1 MMDEEIRDGP
11 FRSGDVAAG
20 RYRIV
25 RRIGE
30 GGMGRV
36 YLAEDLRLAG
46 QRWAV
51 KWVPVDAAFP
61 SQPEKEAAIMTS
73 LRHPSLPRI
82 VDYFGAG
89 EEGVC
94 IVMDY
99 LEGETLLQR
108 SAAHDHAL
116 PWTTVVHYGAQLC
129 DLLDYLHSLDS
140 PIVFRDMKPSN
151 VIVGPDDA
159 VRLVDFGIARTYKE
173 GKASDTVHVGSVGFA
188 APELLANLQT
198 DHRAD
203 LYSLGSLLYFL
214 LSGGQFYNFTKKP
227 IEAVADAIPPE
238 LAAALHRLLADEP
251 SRRFPDAKT
260 AKASLLASGPKPVA
274 GGTSVPGAG
283 GTGHAATGRRTVVAV
298 YGLFP
303 KVGATFTAVAIAK
316 LLAERKLY
324 TTYMGFPW
332 AAGDAFLRM
341 VSATRD
347 GESEWREDRLAWRLA
362 PDEEGQEDFDAARL
376 YKLLFETKGDVAVF
390 DVPSKANPEAAE
402 ALLRVSDAVVA
413 VVSPDP
419 GGLRSSAAVDNW
431 RRLNACAGDGRIEWV
446 ANRVPSGVRLN
457 DFYKLFSIKPA
468 GTIREF
474 SYDRMIGAMWNG
486 RFLCDETDVRE
497 ELSDAL
503 QPLLRKLAPG
513 KEKES
518 GFRASAKRW
527 LANKWSIDYNK
538 NKFHP

>member
-1 MMDEEIRDGP
+1 MDEQIRDGP
-11 FRSGDVAAG
+11 FRAGDVAGG

-36 YLAEDLRLAG
+36 YLAEDSRLQG

-73 LRHPSLPRI
+73 LKHPSLPRI
-82 VDYFGAG
+82 VDYFAVDG
-89 EEGVC
+89 EGVC

-151 VIVGPDDA
+151 VIVGPDDG
-159 VRLVDFGIARTYKE
+159 VRLIDFGIARTYKE

-188 APELLANLQT
+188 APELLANRQT

-227 IEAVADAIPPE
+227 IESIDPSLPPE
-238 LAAALHRLLADEP
+238 LAAALGRLLADEP
-251 SRRFPDAKT
+251 SQRFPDAKA
-260 AKASLLASGPKPVA
+260 AKEALLRQGAGSAPADEA
-274 GGTSVPGAG
+274 GGSGRTVHPSA
-283 GTGHAATGRRTVVAV
+283 GRRTVVAV

-303 KVGATFTAVAIAK
+303 KVGATFLSVAIAK
-316 LLAERKLY
+316 LLAERRLY
-324 TTYMGFPW
+324 TTYTAFPW
-332 AAGDAFLRM
+332 APSDAYLRM
-341 VSATRD
+341 LSATKD
-347 GESEWREDRLAWRLA
+347 GGNEWREDRLVWRLG
-362 PDEEGQEDFDAARL
+362 PESDSSPSFDAAAL
-376 YKLLFETKGDVAVF
+376 YKLLFETRGDVAIF
-390 DVPSKANPEAAE
+390 DVPSSASPEAAE
-402 ALLRVSDAVVA
+402 ALLRVSDVVVA

-419 GGLRSSAAVDNW
+419 GGLRSAAAVDNW
-431 RRLNACAGDGRIEWV
+431 RRLNACAGDGRVEWI
-446 ANRVPSGVRLN
+446 ANRMPSAGKLPE
-457 DFYKLFSIKPA
+457 FYKLFSVKPTGA
-468 GTIREF
+468 VGEF
-474 SYDRMIGAMWNG
+474 PYDRAVRAKWDG
-486 RFLCDETDVRE
+486 RFLCEERDVRE
-497 ELSDAL
+497 ELTHAL
-503 QPLLRKLAPG
+503 EPLLRRLAPH
-513 KEKES
+513 KERDS
-518 GFRASAKRW
+518 GLKASAKRW